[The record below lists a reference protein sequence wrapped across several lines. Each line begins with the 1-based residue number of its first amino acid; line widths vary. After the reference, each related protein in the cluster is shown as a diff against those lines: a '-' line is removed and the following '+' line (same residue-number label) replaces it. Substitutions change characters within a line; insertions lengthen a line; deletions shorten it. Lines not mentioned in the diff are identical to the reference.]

1 MSATRFTAHPAG
13 SSDLDTVVRVSIMA
27 FSDEAVIAWAIPNA
41 VDRHAYMRDTFSSLL
56 QSAVDAGAVILARDS
71 GGTAVAASIW
81 VPSRGSATADASA
94 RQTSDPR
101 ATEAYPDDPIKR
113 RLEHVEAATRAR
125 TPPEEH
131 MHLSAMATLL
141 SSRGR
146 GAGTVMVTAGLAR
159 ARAHGLPVYLEAS
172 TVANRRLYARL
183 GFHDLGD
190 AIVLPDG
197 GPALQPMWLEHSAS
211 RS

>member
-94 RQTSDPR
+94 RQTSGPR

-125 TPPEEH
+125 TPPGGAHASVRNGDSAVEPRSGCRHGDGHGWIGPRSSPCGWSTAQAEVEIIFKSEGFRSSVWTPVGVRPG
-131 MHLSAMATLL
+131 LSDAARM
-141 SSRGR
+141 RR
-146 GAGTVMVTAGLAR
+146 TAGQ
-159 ARAHGLPVYLEAS
+159 GV
-172 TVANRRLYARL
+172 
-183 GFHDLGD
+183 D
-190 AIVLPDG
+190 A
-197 GPALQPMWLEHSAS
+197 
-211 RS
+211 